1 MSNAM
6 WKQMDKD
13 IRTWGDKCILNNIMR
28 GCGMN
33 EKLDEIRARDAMRV
47 ANRLAVGRKA
57 TGVELDCAALIEMVD
72 TEHCKRVEMRDA
84 HEGNRKKFADMLVT
98 RQSRI
103 DRAVKDFD
111 AAWQTG
117 DYRNVVP
124 WGIINEILGLL
135 TAPLEVEEGT
145 SAPEENP
152 PVGFDDP
159 RLPQSE
165 DDFNAEY
172 DMNEEGDK

>member
-1 MSNAM
+1 MKYTTEEARNYALSM
-6 WKQMDKD
+6 VSDD
-13 IRTWGDKCILNNIMR
+13 PRCF
-28 GCGMN
+28 CGFCKGLRLLLAALDN
-33 EKLDEIRARDAMRV
+33 RDEIARQIEH
-47 ANRLAVGRKA
+47 G
-57 TGVELDCAALIEMVD
+57 ELTDI
-72 TEHCKRVEMRDA
+72 
-84 HEGNRKKFADMLVT
+84 NLV
-98 RQSRI
+98 I
-103 DRAVKDFD
+103 DK
-111 AAWQTG
+111 
-117 DYRNVVP
+117 
-124 WGIINEILGLL
+124 L

>member
-1 MSNAM
+1 
-6 WKQMDKD
+6 MD
-13 IRTWGDKCILNNIMR
+13 N
-28 GCGMN
+28 
-33 EKLDEIRARDAMRV
+33 LDEIRAYIGNLPVDGSSFQVPYQEFPAIAHKVISYCR
-47 ANRLAVGRKA
+47 
-57 TGVELDCAALIEMVD
+57 TLIEMVEE
-72 TEHCKRVEMRDA
+72 EHRKRVEMRDA
-84 HEGNRKKFADMLVT
+84 HNDNRKKFADMLVT
-98 RQSRI
+98 LQSRI